1 MLIEQQQDAV
11 LTLTLNRPEVRNAFN
26 AELIALL
33 TQAIDRANADESVRV
48 VVLRGTGEH
57 FCAGAD
63 LQWMA
68 GMAAL
73 PMADN
78 VADARALGTLMLKLD
93 QCRKAVVSQVQGA
106 VMGGGVG
113 LVACSDV
120 VLADPTT
127 FFALSETR
135 LGLTPATIAPFV
147 VEAIGARQARRY
159 MLSAQRI
166 DADCALQLGLVHQL
180 ASPAEL
186 PSVFAELIKQLL
198 RGGPTSHRK
207 IKKLI
212 RDVTQRVTNDDLMD
226 NLSWRIAN
234 QRISAEGQEGM
245 QAFLT
250 KRPPNWSPE
259 ADQ

>member
-1 MLIEQQQDAV
+1 MLIEQQHGAV
-11 LTLTLNRPEVRNAFN
+11 LTLTLNRAEVRNAFN
-26 AELIALL
+26 AELIGRL
-33 TQAIDRANADESVRV
+33 TQAIDRAEDNESVRV
-48 VVLRGTGEH
+48 LVLRGAGEH

-63 LQWMA
+63 LHWMA
-68 GMAAL
+68 GMADVA
-73 PMADN
+73 MADN

-93 QCRKAVVSQVQGA
+93 HCRKAVVSLIQGA

-120 VLADPTT
+120 VLADPTA
-127 FFALSETR
+127 FFSLSETR

-159 MLSAQRI
+159 MLTGERI
-166 DADCALQLGLVHQL
+166 DVDCALQLGLVHQV
-180 ASPAEL
+180 ASPGEL
-186 PSVFAELIKQLL
+186 DSVLAALIEQLL
-198 RGGPTSHRK
+198 RGGPMSHRK

-212 RDVTQRVTNDDLMD
+212 RDVGQRPTNDDLMD

-234 QRISAEGQEGM
+234 QRVSAEGQEGM

-250 KRPPNWSPE
+250 KRPPHWWPE
-259 ADQ
+259 SNQ